1 MKSIKIKSKDLV
13 EKTKSSKKKA
23 NPIIIT
29 VNVKH
34 PPDLDVDYFVLKKKT
49 RPQKFSNAFVF
60 YRTAYNQTLRSK
72 GIKLSQSDVSASA
85 SLVWSGLSA
94 KIKNFYF
101 DFASDVRKRYMS
113 KYPVSYYRCEYKS
126 ESKSMITSK
135 DEPKKLK
142 KYNFVYENENPKIVK
157 NISFQKTQ
165 LQKEVPSQLDIAI
178 NPPDPSNSSNS
189 SNPPANVNENILT
202 GQPSLFNEN
211 HALWTSYQNLF
222 CRDETFQLV
231 TMNSNH
237 SFPYNERF
245 NDSFEYENQQLLNT
259 FDFDAH
265 YIDNYIDNYMH
276 FE

>member
-1 MKSIKIKSKDLV
+1 
-13 EKTKSSKKKA
+13 
-23 NPIIIT
+23 
-29 VNVKH
+29 
-34 PPDLDVDYFVLKKKT
+34 
-49 RPQKFSNAFVF
+49 
-60 YRTAYNQTLRSK
+60 TAYNQTLRSK

-85 SLVWSGLSA
+85 SLSWGGLPA

-113 KYPVSYYRCEYKS
+113 KYPISYYRCEYKS
-126 ESKSMITSK
+126 ESKSMVTSK

-165 LQKEVPSQLDIAI
+165 LPKEVPSQLDIAI
-178 NPPDPSNSSNS
+178 NPPDPSNPS
-189 SNPPANVNENILT
+189 ANVNSLNENILT
-202 GQPSLFNEN
+202 GQPSLFNDK
-211 HALWTSYQNLF
+211 HALWTSYQDLF
-222 CRDETFQLV
+222 CRDETFQLA
-231 TMNSNH
+231 TMNLNH

-245 NDSFEYENQQLLNT
+245 NNSFEYENQQLLNT

-265 YIDNYIDNYMH
+265 YSDNYMH